1 MGLSVGNSGG
11 ASTEL
16 GSGIPSYM
24 SRVSMVSV
32 SNGLLSI
39 PNDQQLVFEDGVPYL
54 RQANQVV
61 DMEHQSCLFPSDYLS
76 AKVWRKVSLSKQ
88 D

>member
-32 SNGLLSI
+32 SNGPLSI

-54 RQANQVV
+54 CQANQVV
-61 DMEHQSCLFPSDYLS
+61 DMEHHQPYLPSDYLS
-76 AKVWRKVSLSKQ
+76 ARVWRKGPLSKQ